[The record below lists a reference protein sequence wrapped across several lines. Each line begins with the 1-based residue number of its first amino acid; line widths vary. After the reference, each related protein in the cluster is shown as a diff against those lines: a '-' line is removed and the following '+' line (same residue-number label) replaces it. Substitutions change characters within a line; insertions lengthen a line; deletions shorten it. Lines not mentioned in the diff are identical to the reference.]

1 MVDQV
6 DNPNSEFGFAGTAQQ
21 DADNETWQASR
32 GNFNYNFR
40 GDIRQSARGDTKYTL
55 QTITFTGTPLAAGT
69 AAGAT
74 YWSAARATT
83 NSC

>member
-32 GNFNYNFR
+32 GNYNYNFR